1 MKLIRVP
8 LALFG
13 LVPIV
18 GACADKKEIAQT
30 ADAAEIAT
38 VASAAD
44 LQSEMGHSGVTVIHA
59 LDAEHYGKGHVPGAV
74 NVDYETMAAGDLPAD
89 KSARL
94 IFYCASPGCPVSH
107 MAANKAASYGYTNV
121 AVYPGG
127 IQDWRASGMDVASG
141 SN

>member
-13 LVPIV
+13 LVSIV
-18 GACADKKEIAQT
+18 GACADKTQIAQT
-30 ADAAEIAT
+30 VDAAKIAT

-44 LQSEMGHSGVTVIHA
+44 LQAEMGRGGVTVVHA

-74 NVDYETMAAGDLPAD
+74 NVDSETMAAGDLPAD

-94 IFYCASPGCPVSH
+94 IFYCAGPGCPVSH

-127 IQDWRASGMDVASG
+127 IQDWRASGMEVAAG

>member
-18 GACADKKEIAQT
+18 GACADNKEIAQT
-30 ADAAEIAT
+30 ANTAEIAT

-74 NVDYETMAAGDLPAD
+74 NVDYETMAAGVQIT
-89 KSARL
+89 AR
-94 IFYCASPGCPVSH
+94 
-107 MAANKAASYGYTNV
+107 
-121 AVYPGG
+121 
-127 IQDWRASGMDVASG
+127 SGVRGRLATSG
-141 SN
+141 